1 MTPDWKKIRRDY
13 SRGAT
18 QAALQKRYGV
28 ASSTLRGRVST
39 SLMSFRTRSADAEVS
54 KNEQLREKTPQNAA
68 SDPRM
73 ERVDALADA
82 MLGCLERAVKE
93 LDTVTQSVREKAKLE
108 DGAEVV
114 TDFERLLPTEK
125 GIIDRGGLKQ
135 LTGVLKDLKDV
146 LTLRP
151 EADIREQEARIAK
164 LRRELD
170 REQEQQSIRV
180 TLEGESLEY
189 AE

>member
-1 MTPDWKKIRRDY
+1 MTVTPDWKKIRREY

-18 QAALQKRYGV
+18 QAALQKRYGIPP
-28 ASSTLRGRVST
+28 STLRGRI
-39 SLMSFRTRSADAEVS
+39 RREGWTRDAVQQVLKGEHFSAEPPHGIPA
-54 KNEQLREKTPQNAA
+54 
-68 SDPRM
+68 DPRM

-82 MLGCLERAVKE
+82 MLTCLERAVDE
-93 LDTVTQSVREKAKLE
+93 LDTVTQSIREKTKLE

-114 TDFERLLPTEK
+114 TDFERLLPAEK

-135 LTGVLKDLKDV
+135 LTGVLKDIKDV

-151 EADIREQEARIAK
+151 EADVREQEARIAK
-164 LRRELD
+164 LQRDLSRE
-170 REQEQQSIRV
+170 EAQSRITV
-180 TLEGESLEY
+180 KLEGESLDY

>member
-1 MTPDWKKIRRDY
+1 MTPDWKRIRRDY

-28 ASSTLRGRVST
+28 AASTLRGRIRREGWTRDGERIVLKSEQSDH
-39 SLMSFRTRSADAEVS
+39 SL
-54 KNEQLREKTPQNAA
+54 PQNA
-68 SDPRM
+68 SLDPRM
-73 ERVDALADA
+73 ERVDTLADA
-82 MLGCLERAVKE
+82 MLDCRERAVKE
-93 LDTVTQSVREKAKLE
+93 LDTVTQSVREKTKLE

-135 LTGVLKDLKDV
+135 LTGVLKDIRDV

-151 EADIREQEARIAK
+151 EADVREQEARIAK
-164 LRRELD
+164 LQRDLR
-170 REQEQQSIRV
+170 REQEQERITIQ
-180 TLEGESLEY
+180 LEGESLEY

>member
-1 MTPDWKKIRRDY
+1 MTPDWNKIREDY
-13 SRGAT
+13 ARGET
-18 QAALQKRYGV
+18 FSALERKYAV
-28 ASSTLRGRVST
+28 ARSTLRGRQRREGWQRQGERGENVQNTELSQ
-39 SLMSFRTRSADAEVS
+39 TRMD
-54 KNEQLREKTPQNAA
+54 
-68 SDPRM
+68 
-73 ERVDALADA
+73 RVAALADDL
-82 MLGCLERAVKE
+82 LGCLERAVEE
-93 LDTVTQSVREKAKLE
+93 LDTVTESVREKAKKE
-108 DGAEVV
+108 DGGEVT
-114 TDFERLLPTEK
+114 TDYQRLLPQEK

-135 LTGVLKDLKDV
+135 LTGVLKDIKDV

-170 REQEQQSIRV
+170 REQDQQSIRV